1 MTDQIRL
8 TSDAY
13 ANIGELY
20 DLEHDSFEDDI
31 ACFMNFIES
40 VGDPVLE
47 LGAGTGRF
55 LIPIAAAGFR
65 VTGLDTSEAMLARA
79 ADRVADAGYGDLV
92 TLDQRPMD
100 RCDESPGGPFG
111 VVIAPLNGLMHVT
124 TLTEQRRV
132 LSSALK
138 ALDPRG
144 QLLLD
149 LMNPTPDALRAI
161 DQTFVHENGWPLPDG
176 GRADKFSSRQVLPSQ
191 QIIRTDLW
199 YDVVSPDGALRRVS
213 SHYEMR
219 YLHRSELEL
228 LMELAGFAS
237 WEFYG
242 SYELDPYEEGSD
254 RLIVAAEAS

>member
-1 MTDQIRL
+1 MTGQNRI
-8 TSDAY
+8 TFDAY

-20 DLEHDSFEDDI
+20 DLEHDGFEDDI
-31 ACFMNFIES
+31 TCFMNFIES

-55 LIPIAAAGFR
+55 LIPIAEAGFR
-65 VTGLDTSEAMLARA
+65 VTGLDSSEAMLTRA
-79 ADRVADAGYGDLV
+79 AERVADAGFGDLV
-92 TLDQRPMD
+92 TLDRRPMD
-100 RCDESPGGPFG
+100 RCDEAPGGPFG
-111 VVIAPLNGLMHVT
+111 VVIAPLNGLMHAT
-124 TLTEQRRV
+124 SQAEQRRV
-132 LSSALK
+132 LTAALK

-149 LMNPTPDALRAI
+149 LMNPTPDALRAL

-176 GRADKFSSRQVLPSQ
+176 GRVDKFSSRHVRPSE

-199 YDVVSPDGALRRVS
+199 YDVVNPDGALKRVS

-228 LMELAGFAS
+228 MLELAGFAS

-242 SYELDPYEEGSD
+242 SYELDPFEEGSD